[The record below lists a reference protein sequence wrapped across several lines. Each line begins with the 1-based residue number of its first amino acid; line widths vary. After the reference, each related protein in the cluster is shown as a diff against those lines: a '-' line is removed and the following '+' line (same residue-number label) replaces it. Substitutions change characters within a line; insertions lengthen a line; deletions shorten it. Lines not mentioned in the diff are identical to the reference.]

1 MKWLSLANLQHAYA
15 RLAPRERFFVA
26 VGGSV
31 LAGLVIFLVLYQAQS
46 AKSSL
51 RAKIA
56 AKRTQLEK
64 VQAFGGTYQEFK
76 RQTEAL
82 LAKDAGRAPNWLY
95 STLDGLVTKSV
106 SRDKVSSMAPSSKTI
121 GDQYVED
128 SVNVQLV
135 GVTLPQAVG
144 LLHEIEQSATPI
156 HVSRLVLKKRVADPY
171 QFDLTFSVST
181 IKTTT

>member
-1 MKWLSLANLQHAYA
+1 MPGSPRSSITLLMADDAGRLLDSPAALDYLVEQRGIPLETAKLYRLGYA
-15 RLAPRERFFVA
+15 GEGWQDL
-26 VGGSV
+26 
-31 LAGLVIFLVLYQAQS
+31 
-46 AKSSL
+46 L
-51 RAKIA
+51 RALKPWHA
-56 AKRTQLEK
+56 P
-64 VQAFGGTYQEFK
+64 
-76 RQTEAL
+76 EAL

-135 GVTLPQAVG
+135 GVTLQQAVG

-181 IKTTT
+181 IKTAT